1 MTNKLSQTRLRGSGI
16 GGEGGGGGQ
25 DPPIGSIK
33 AVTEAVRFLDTFI
46 SIKHPI

>member
-1 MTNKLSQTRLRGSGI
+1 MTNKVLKPNKGGGI
-16 GGEGGGGGQ
+16 GGGRRGEGGQ

-33 AVTEAVRFLDTFI
+33 AVTEEVRFLDTFI

>member
-1 MTNKLSQTRLRGSGI
+1 MTSKLLKPNKGGGI
-16 GGEGGGGGQ
+16 GGARGGGGGQ

>member
-1 MTNKLSQTRLRGSGI
+1 MTNKVLKPNKGGGI
-16 GGEGGGGGQ
+16 GGGRRGGGQ

-33 AVTEAVRFLDTFI
+33 AVTEEVRFLDTFI

>member
-1 MTNKLSQTRLRGSGI
+1 MTNKLLKPNKGGGI
-16 GGEGGGGGQ
+16 GGARGGGQ